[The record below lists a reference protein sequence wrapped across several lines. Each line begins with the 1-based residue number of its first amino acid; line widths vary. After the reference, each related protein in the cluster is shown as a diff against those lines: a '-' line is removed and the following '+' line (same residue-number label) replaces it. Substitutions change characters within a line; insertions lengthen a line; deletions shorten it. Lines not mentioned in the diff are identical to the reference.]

1 MSLPR
6 PPAGK
11 GLGISTSSHKR
22 GSAPALARCRQV
34 RRATHLEGRSRKRR
48 TCASRV
54 QGRLVNR
61 VIVGKSTTVAR
72 SPPQSVY
79 RWFGCQSSQ
88 AGSSIERAR
97 VQALAAVAAAEAT
110 EAARQSGGELGGGN
124 VDRWEKTSQQQL
136 RSRRRGE
143 PIVRSSTYMIGD
155 SGASMLFVFK
165 CSDPRMLLLV
175 ADD

>member
-11 GLGISTSSHKR
+11 GLGISTSSHRR

-97 VQALAAVAAAEAT
+97 VQASSLKTLAAVAAAEPGLAG
-110 EAARQSGGELGGGN
+110 SGNGGN
-124 VDRWEKTSQQQL
+124 GGRSSEWRRARRWECRSLGKDVTAATAVG
-136 RSRRRGE
+136 SRRRG
-143 PIVRSSTYMIGD
+143 SQ
-155 SGASMLFVFK
+155 L
-165 CSDPRMLLLV
+165 
-175 ADD
+175 

>member
-11 GLGISTSSHKR
+11 GLGIPTSSHRR

-61 VIVGKSTTVAR
+61 VIVGKSATVAR
-72 SPPQSVY
+72 SQHQSVY

-97 VQALAAVAAAEAT
+97 VQASSLATLAAEPGLGGSGNGGNGGRSSEWRRARRWECRSLGKDVTAT
-110 EAARQSGGELGGGN
+110 AARIPG
-124 VDRWEKTSQQQL
+124 K
-136 RSRRRGE
+136 GE
-143 PIVRSSTYMIGD
+143 PIVRRSTYTIGD
-155 SGASMLFVFK
+155 SGLDAFRL
-165 CSDPRMLLLV
+165 
-175 ADD
+175 

>member
-11 GLGISTSSHKR
+11 GLGISTSSHRR

-72 SPPQSVY
+72 SQPQSVY

-88 AGSSIERAR
+88 AGSRLERAR
-97 VQALAAVAAAEAT
+97 VQALAAVAAAEPGL
-110 EAARQSGGELGGGN
+110 GGSGGGN
-124 VDRWEKTSQQQL
+124 GGRSSEWRRARRWEC
-136 RSRRRGE
+136 RSLGKDVTAAVTI
-143 PIVRSSTYMIGD
+143 PAKG
-155 SGASMLFVFK
+155 GANCEKQHLH
-165 CSDPRMLLLV
+165 DR
-175 ADD
+175 

>member
-11 GLGISTSSHKR
+11 GLGVSTSSHRR

-72 SPPQSVY
+72 SPHQSVY

-88 AGSSIERAR
+88 AGSSVERAR
-97 VQALAAVAAAEAT
+97 VQASSPDF
-110 EAARQSGGELGGGN
+110 SGGGSGGVWTRWQRQRRQRRPLVRVEESSEVGMSIVGKRRHSDSSEN
-124 VDRWEKTSQQQL
+124 PGEGGANCEKKHLHDR
-136 RSRRRGE
+136 
-143 PIVRSSTYMIGD
+143 
-155 SGASMLFVFK
+155 
-165 CSDPRMLLLV
+165 
-175 ADD
+175 

>member
-11 GLGISTSSHKR
+11 GLGISTSSHRR

-97 VQALAAVAAAEAT
+97 VQASSLATLAAVAAAEP
-110 EAARQSGGELGGGN
+110 GLGGSGN
-124 VDRWEKTSQQQL
+124 GGNGGRSSEWRRARRWEC
-136 RSRRRGE
+136 RSLGKDVTATAAKDPGE
-143 PIVRSSTYMIGD
+143 G
-155 SGASMLFVFK
+155 GANCEKKHLH
-165 CSDPRMLLLV
+165 DR
-175 ADD
+175 

>member
-11 GLGISTSSHKR
+11 GLGISTSSHRR

-72 SPPQSVY
+72 SQPQSVY

-97 VQALAAVAAAEAT
+97 VQALAAVAAATEAT

-124 VDRWEKTSQQQL
+124 VDRWEKTSQRQQ
-136 RSRRRGE
+136 RESRGRG
-143 PIVRSSTYMIGD
+143 SQ
-155 SGASMLFVFK
+155 L
-165 CSDPRMLLLV
+165 
-175 ADD
+175 